1 MDAEV
6 QEMEVAG
13 TMEEVMATEVVV
25 GARTEV
31 AMVAVE
37 LAEETVEAMVAE
49 VVVEAETVVA
59 MVAVEL
65 AEETVEEADVVE
77 VEVGIEANTT
87 L

>member
-37 LAEETVEAMVAE
+37 LAEETVE
-49 VVVEAETVVA
+49 
-59 MVAVEL
+59 
-65 AEETVEEADVVE
+65 EADVVE